1 MGDEPLENVFQS
13 LVLAEG
19 VDADD
24 VLGDVVDR
32 EVFHGGDFDFAGVH
46 FVISLFCLLW
56 YVLWLVVRG
65 EKNRGQAQ
73 LQWVWGGGESTI

>member
-19 VDADD
+19 VDAND

-32 EVFHGGDFDFAGVH
+32 EVFHGGNFDFAGIH
-46 FVISLFCLLW
+46 FVF
-56 YVLWLVVRG
+56 
-65 EKNRGQAQ
+65 AFMFFD
-73 LQWVWGGGESTI
+73 